1 MTGDIV
7 DHPSH
12 YAEGRKYEPIVVIEA
27 WGLGFNLGNALKYIS
42 RAGRKDPAKTEED
55 LRKAV
60 WYIDREL
67 SQPLFRRFL
76 SRISRWL
83 LRRKLRGRIGPNDVT
98 EDWKL
103 PSNPSFA
110 IASIHDGRRA
120 YLKSAIII
128 LEEEMRRL
136 RQEDNL
142 R

>member
-1 MTGDIV
+1 MSDSV

-67 SQPLFRRFL
+67 SKSLFERLL
-76 SRISRWL
+76 SRISRRL
-83 LRRKLRGRIGPNDVT
+83 LRRKLRGRIDPNDVT

-103 PSNPSFA
+103 PSNPSCA
-110 IASIHDGRRA
+110 IVSIYEGSRP
-120 YLKSAIII
+120 YLKSAVAL
-128 LEEEMRRL
+128 LEYEIDHLHRKE
-136 RQEDNL
+136 
-142 R
+142 